1 MSDLLDSGIRRA
13 TLQYISHSWVMKF
26 SNSRGRNPDSTGP
39 RLPWPIRGIVAG
51 AAGVAAMTLSYAAL
65 RRLRGAEGPRATAL
79 ADGTRVPGLVDQAGL
94 DYDDSVVPGQIVIS
108 ILHLPTVVG
117 RHPGDVAI
125 ALRWGY
131 GSAFGLAHVWLRH
144 RLSEP
149 SASLLFGGALLTVTF
164 TMFPLLGHTP
174 PLHRWPPDVILTAV
188 GTHVVY
194 VLAVAAVDDLER

>member
-1 MSDLLDSGIRRA
+1 MTGLSGSGIRRA
-13 TLQYISHSWVMKF
+13 TLHHISDPWLVKS
-26 SNSRGRNPDSTGP
+26 PDSSGTSPHSTGP
-39 RLPWPIRGIVAG
+39 RLPWPLRGVTAG

-65 RRLRGAEGPRATAL
+65 RRLRRRGARAATL
-79 ADGTRVPGLVDQAGL
+79 ADGTRVSGLADQAGL
-94 DYDDSVVPGQIVIS
+94 DYDDSVVPGRIVIS

-149 SASLLFGGALLTVTF
+149 GASILFGGALLTVTF

-174 PLHRWPPDVILTAV
+174 SPRQWPPDVILTAV

-194 VLAVAAVDDLER
+194 VFTAAAVDDLAR